1 MSTAQWPCADG
12 PWEEVSGIC
21 PTTVSTNRAGWPSR
35 RRSAHRRAEAPVV
48 LVAVESAS
56 ADGDEREDASGLLRE
71 SSMDMHIDG
80 NLVVTQRL
88 SPLLPAHG
96 VLASIPAP
104 LSHSYVASAV
114 PALGGQHR

>member
-1 MSTAQWPCADG
+1 
-12 PWEEVSGIC
+12 
-21 PTTVSTNRAGWPSR
+21 
-35 RRSAHRRAEAPVV
+35 
-48 LVAVESAS
+48 
-56 ADGDEREDASGLLRE
+56 
-71 SSMDMHIDG
+71 MDIQIDG

-104 LSHSYVASAV
+104 LSHAYVASAV